1 MVDIVFRKNLLI
13 LGMPLL
19 LKQYRPVKRNERGNL
34 IYIYI
39 YDGKKYNIYIKISD
53 CYKMSTQGVCATLKS
68 KR

>member
-39 YDGKKYNIYIKISD
+39 YDGKKYNIYI
-53 CYKMSTQGVCATLKS
+53 
-68 KR
+68 